1 MRPYHAGELPWPPLV
16 PRPRFLTPSQT
27 CSVYMGASKGSVEGN
42 DQHDHMMILGADEE
56 CRQQM
61 SVKQRQIQRSD
72 VSPGHCDSTPSPL
85 EARRSIEKPP
95 AERSSCSAPAVMVSS
110 APACPIFPV
119 TITPSLQPPPR
130 LRLSST
136 TYLVAVG
143 RISQRRTWCSC
154 SYSRTIFWLSDKPR
168 LGSE

>member
-1 MRPYHAGELPWPPLV
+1 MAPVV
-16 PRPRFLTPSQT
+16 PRPRFPTPSPT
-27 CSVYMGASKGSVEGN
+27 CSVYMGASKGSVEGS

-61 SVKQRQIQRSD
+61 SVKQHQVQRSD
-72 VSPGHCDSTPSPL
+72 VSPGHCDSTTPSPL
-85 EARRSIEKPP
+85 EARHSVERPP
-95 AERSSCSAPAVMVSS
+95 AEGCSCAAPAVMVSS
-110 APACPIFPV
+110 VPACPIFPV
-119 TITPSLQPPPR
+119 TITPSLQPPSR

-143 RISQRRTWCSC
+143 RISQRYTWCSC
-154 SYSRTIFWLSDKPR
+154 SYSRTTFWLSDKPR